1 VNAQAHVARMTL
13 REKCAQMVFIE
24 HRFEDHDPD
33 LVSRLVRTEGI
44 GGMVLSGGSVF
55 DVPSFVNWAQKV
67 AKFPL
72 LVAANYED
80 GAGAQVQGATAFPP
94 SGAIAATGSTDFA
107 QTKARQT
114 GLEARTLGVRMVL
127 APSVGDPFARAAI
140 EGFHFSKVAVC
151 LKTFPHPDIGGLL
164 AEADAVLVRHEAV
177 PDLDDDAVASQSRA
191 AILGILR
198 RELRFEG
205 LVITDELTRLGEG
218 LEIVEQAANA
228 GADVLLR
235 PSNPVAAIE
244 GLESAVKG
252 GRVGESTIDRAV
264 TRLLLRKERMGLFA
278 ERAVDVSR
286 VERVVGSQAH
296 RAAAQRMADAAER
309 ARGGS

>member
-1 VNAQAHVARMTL
+1 MTL

-33 LVSRLVRTEGI
+33 LLSRLVHTEGI

-72 LVAANYED
+72 LFAANYGD
-80 GAGAQVQGATAFPP
+80 GVGAQVQGATAFPP
-94 SGAIAATGSTDFA
+94 YEVIAATGSTDFA

-114 GLEARTLGVRMVL
+114 GLEARALGVRMVL
-127 APSVGDPFARAAI
+127 APSVEDPFARAAI

-151 LKTFPHPDIGGLL
+151 LKKFPHPDIGGLL

-177 PDLDDDAVASQSRA
+177 PDLDDETVASQSRA

-205 LVITDELTRLGEG
+205 LVITDELTLLGG
-218 LEIVEQAANA
+218 GVEIVEQAANA
-228 GADVLLR
+228 GADVLWG
-235 PSNPVAAIE
+235 PSDPVAAID
-244 GLESAVKG
+244 GLEAAVKG
-252 GRVGESTIDRAV
+252 GRVGGSSIDRAV

-278 ERAVDVSR
+278 DRVVDVGR
-286 VERVVGSQAH
+286 VEVVVGSPSH
-296 RAAAQRMADAAER
+296 RAAAQRMIDAVNR
-309 ARGGS
+309 ARGET